1 MSVARIAELRRKLAS
16 RMQDG
21 KPKLGFKR
29 NVSALKAEIA
39 RLQAQ
44 EARRG

>member
-1 MSVARIAELRRKLAS
+1 MAAERIAELRRKLAA

-29 NVSALKAEIA
+29 SVSALKAEIG

>member
-1 MSVARIAELRRKLAS
+1 MAAERIAELRRKLAS

-21 KPKLGFKR
+21 KPRLGYQR
-29 NVSALKAEIA
+29 NVKALKAEISK
-39 RLQAQ
+39 LQAQ